1 MPFNRIIGMAL
12 QGTQPDNKSFLSPIG
27 FKFAC
32 NRLPHVNYFCTAA
45 TIPDIS
51 LGDTTTVENPF
62 VKLPVPGDKLTFGRL
77 DLTFRVDEDMK
88 NFKEIYDWLIAL
100 GYPDN
105 FSQRGAIGRTTDS
118 VGSIYSDGSLVI
130 TSSNMQPNI
139 EIKFTDMYP
148 SSLTSLEFDVENTD
162 IEYLKATVSF
172 AYRKYD
178 LSTIS

>member
-1 MPFNRIIGMAL
+1 
-12 QGTQPDNKSFLSPIG
+12 
-27 FKFAC
+27 
-32 NRLPHVNYFCTAA
+32 VNYFCTSA

-51 LGDTTTVENPF
+51 LGETTPVDNPF
-62 VKLPVPGDKLTFGRL
+62 VRLPIPGDKLTFGRL

-88 NFKEIYDWLIAL
+88 NFREIYDWLISL

-105 FSQRGAIGRTTDS
+105 FGQRGALGRTQSS
-118 VGSIYSDGSLVI
+118 VGEVYSDGSLVI

-148 SSLTSLEFDVENTD
+148 ASLTALEFDVEVTD

-172 AYRKYD
+172 AYRKYEIT
-178 LSTIS
+178 TIL